1 MCYFRK
7 RKRKFSTIKSTGYLL
22 HQMVLF
28 RFFLVTFSVEE
39 EVDKDSDIGKRN
51 QQSTAK
57 I

>member
-7 RKRKFSTIKSTGYLL
+7 RKLSTIKSTAYLL
-22 HQMVLF
+22 HQMMLF

>member
-1 MCYFRK
+1 M
-7 RKRKFSTIKSTGYLL
+7 IKSTAYLL

-28 RFFLVTFSVEE
+28 RFYLVTFSVEE
-39 EVDKDSDIGKRN
+39 EVDKDGDIGKRN